1 MEEVTSVGF
10 AGIMKYTRVHTKFVA
25 SLDTLT
31 RLADGFGRESRP
43 TQIEI
48 HPTEPS

>member
-31 RLADGFGRESRP
+31 MLADYHHPAYFVCSES
-43 TQIEI
+43 
-48 HPTEPS
+48 